1 MKGHTKIE
9 LTDVNTGEVEVI
21 EHDNMITSAIEKELL
36 SSRGMMPMA
45 IHNQAYGYYNN
56 LDFIASLFGGIF
68 LYRDSLSA
76 NADDYLL
83 PFDNELIGY
92 GYYNNTNSGN
102 NRQLGSFS
110 EVESG
115 IQEDGSYKY
124 VYNFDTSQ
132 ANGQISAVALTPYY
146 SGIISSGIKNEN
158 FDSTKVSPSSLIP
171 STYTF
176 PDIDQAEGFNIN
188 INYKG
193 IPVYVDDNYVY
204 LLNYDNFR
212 YESDDFIG
220 KNGNKLNIV
229 RYPSKIGKLSIFDK
243 YNLINTQIDSFTV
256 DLPEDYLFTTNNRN
270 NIFGRFFIDDQGIFY
285 FMLNDSQT
293 RTGSIELIKVD
304 ILNKLSV
311 KYSVGLSTNYIW
323 LNNIT
328 PVFENQSLQ
337 DVFHEMKV
345 CKQKLIMGCR
355 TKSSTTAPLNL
366 LIYDLQTQK
375 ISVISDYPFTNKNND
390 IYISNPYNEN
400 FVIIKTPTSSVY
412 FVLDV
417 RDNNLKRL
425 CCTDSYPS
433 LYNYRF
439 NGKYFYQSA
448 LTTAKKCYLQVS
460 SPCQFL
466 TTKNNLEKTVTKT
479 SAQSMKVTYTLTPA

>member
-36 SSRGMMPMA
+36 SSRGIMPMA
-45 IHNQAYGYYNN
+45 IHNQAYGYYNDLN
-56 LDFIASLFGGIF
+56 FITSLFGGIF
-68 LYRDSLSA
+68 LYKDSLSA

-83 PFDNELIGY
+83 PFDNDLIGY
-92 GYYNNTNSGN
+92 GYYNNINSGN
-102 NRQLGSFS
+102 NTQLGSFS
-110 EVESG
+110 AVESG

-132 ANGQISAVALTPYY
+132 ANGQISSVALTPYY
-146 SGIISSGIKNEN
+146 SGILSSGIKNEN
-158 FDSTKVSPSSLIP
+158 FDSTKVAP
-171 STYTF
+171 STLMPSKYTF
-176 PDIDQAEGFNIN
+176 PDIDEAEGFNIN
-188 INYKG
+188 INYTG

-212 YESDDFIG
+212 YESADFIG

-229 RYPSKIGKLSIFDK
+229 RYPSKLGKLSIFDK
-243 YNLINTQIDSFTV
+243 YNLINSQLDSFTV
-256 DLPEDYLFTTNNRN
+256 DLPEDYSFTTNNRN
-270 NIFGRFFIDDQGIFY
+270 NIFGRFFIDDEGIFY
-285 FMLNDSQT
+285 FILNDSQT

-323 LNNIT
+323 LSNLNPT
-328 PVFENQSLQ
+328 FEQNLSLQ
-337 DVFHEMKV
+337 NILHEMKV
-345 CKQKLIMGCR
+345 CKQKLIMSCR
-355 TKSSTTAPLNL
+355 KKSSTTAPLNL

-375 ISVISDYPFTNKNND
+375 ISVISDYPFTAQQE

-400 FVIIKTPTSSVY
+400 FVIVKTSTKSVY

-417 RDNNLKRL
+417 RNNNLKRL
-425 CCTDSYPS
+425 CCTGSYPS

-439 NGKYFYQSA
+439 NGKYFYQPTLVSS
-448 LTTAKKCYLQVS
+448 KKCYLQVS